1 MCVHFDKRK
10 RVAFL
15 LKTSQALEREKKK
28 WKKRRADR
36 ARVRR
41 GTVFQNEAEKRGET
55 KWTIRVPMRHC
66 LTAEK
71 GRKALQLGPRRPT
84 MSQKFDLQ
92 AKIQPLCFVK
102 IPNQKLFSYNVLL
115 DRQRQPA
122 QSCFM
127 PRPINCSIV
136 PAFMYPC

>member
-1 MCVHFDKRK
+1 MER
-10 RVAFL
+10 
-15 LKTSQALEREKKK
+15 EREKKK
-28 WKKRRADR
+28 WKKGRADR
-36 ARVRR
+36 ASVRR

-84 MSQKFDLQ
+84 MSQKLEIQ

-102 IPNQKLFSYNVLL
+102 IPYQKPFSYTVLL
-115 DRQRQPA
+115 D
-122 QSCFM
+122 
-127 PRPINCSIV
+127 
-136 PAFMYPC
+136 

>member
-15 LKTSQALEREKKK
+15 LKTSQALEREREKKSG
-28 WKKRRADR
+28 KKRRADR

-41 GTVFQNEAEKRGET
+41 GTVFQSEAEKRGET

-92 AKIQPLCFVK
+92 AKIQPICFVK
-102 IPNQKLFSYNVLL
+102 IPKQKLLSFPVLL
-115 DRQRQPA
+115 D
-122 QSCFM
+122 
-127 PRPINCSIV
+127 
-136 PAFMYPC
+136 

>member
-10 RVAFL
+10 RAAFFS
-15 LKTSQALEREKKK
+15 KTSQALERERKKSG
-28 WKKRRADR
+28 KKRRADR

-41 GTVFQNEAEKRGET
+41 GTVFQNEAEKRGKT

-84 MSQKFDLQ
+84 MSQKIDLQ
-92 AKIQPLCFVK
+92 AKI
-102 IPNQKLFSYNVLL
+102 
-115 DRQRQPA
+115 
-122 QSCFM
+122 
-127 PRPINCSIV
+127 
-136 PAFMYPC
+136 